1 MWTLAPSLQDKAV
14 RTPQKVRTRISKMD
28 IFLGR
33 GTLYAKHPGNS
44 LFYQVIDGFLDQ
56 YEKARCKI
64 EKTDIIKMIYDR
76 IKECGQRFLKEDSLG
91 SGIFTEAFEDEGK
104 KKIGHTLRYRQKR
117 RMKSKSRSTLSL
129 TEFTRT
135 QTWSEHHGK
144 ASSPVAVV
152 TPLPSPSRRA
162 TKKKTIQDIFSDDEL
177 ESVLGIPPP
186 SQLDSPEEPS
196 IFVLQPSCNK
206 TIPLE
211 ELGLGLAAFGFEP
224 Y

>member
-162 TKKKTIQDIFSDDEL
+162 TKRRRSKTSFQTMSSRVFWVFLLLVSWILPRNHQSSFYSHRAIKRFHSK
-177 ESVLGIPPP
+177 SSASG
-186 SQLDSPEEPS
+186 
-196 IFVLQPSCNK
+196 
-206 TIPLE
+206 
-211 ELGLGLAAFGFEP
+211 
-224 Y
+224 